1 MALAIGSWKYT
12 LKFSHF
18 LPRTY
23 SMPCIKNKLTW
34 SQFGSIPRTM
44 RSSRWCILG
53 SRQLTE
59 QEAHSELPHLTTAR
73 FSTSWTII
81 SQLIRSLSFP
91 CLSSSSAGWLTF
103 SRTDNSTNRQQVV
116 RLARECLSKWADIL
130 SGVPQETKL
139 RLWLFLLMIN
149 DLRPPQVQT
158 WHHLFRSRAW
168 RLHH

>member
-1 MALAIGSWKYT
+1 
-12 LKFSHF
+12 
-18 LPRTY
+18 
-23 SMPCIKNKLTW
+23 
-34 SQFGSIPRTM
+34 M
-44 RSSRWCILG
+44 RSSRWCILEP
-53 SRQLTE
+53 RQLTE

-91 CLSSSSAGWLTF
+91 CLSSSSAG
-103 SRTDNSTNRQQVV
+103 TNRQQVV

-158 WHHLFRSRAW
+158 
-168 RLHH
+168 